1 MEKAKNWEADR
12 IAILDFILMK
22 MAVCE
27 LINLPSV
34 PVKVS
39 LNEYIELSKTY
50 STPKSRVFINGI
62 LDKNCLWD
70 LKEKGELR
78 KNRTRINEL
87 R

>member
-1 MEKAKNWEADR
+1 
-12 IAILDFILMK
+12 

-62 LDKNCLWD
+62 LDKIVPD

-78 KNRTRINEL
+78 KTGRGLMN
-87 R
+87 